1 MKILVVNDIIIAKEG
16 DYTDVGNWYE
26 VNHVRHQKNLG
37 YIEIETNFEIDDI
50 NNYIYEDG
58 EIKKKPI
65 EYKSKISKRAFI
77 DLFTD
82 DEWGAFEDL
91 IYSRNRTAMRFNAML
106 FASEFV
112 DLEDPLIING
122 INEFIVPAGILTPER
137 ATEVL
142 APKSV

>member
-1 MKILVVNDIIIAKEG
+1 MKVLIINDTILAKEG
-16 DYTDVGNWYE
+16 DYADIGNWYE
-26 VNHVRHQKNLG
+26 VNNVRHQKNLG
-37 YIEIETNFEIDDI
+37 YIEIETDIQIGDID
-50 NNYIYEDG
+50 NYIYEDE
-58 EIKKKPI
+58 EIKEKPVQ
-65 EYKSKISKRAFI
+65 YKTKISKRAFI

-112 DLEDPLIING
+112 DLEDQLIING

-137 ATEVL
+137 AVEVL
-142 APKSV
+142 TPKSV